1 MKRSLVFALMLS
13 LGHASVAMAGRGPR
27 DADFASWGG
36 GETLLQSG
44 KRITQQVTKAPP
56 SRVQPLALQG
66 QTTTLAQTGM
76 RKRTKFLIA
85 MGIAGAFAGVAIAV
99 DRGVEDST
107 PSSLRQR

>member
-1 MKRSLVFALMLS
+1 MKRSLVFALMVS
-13 LGHASVAMAGRGPR
+13 LGHAPVALA
-27 DADFASWGG
+27 

-56 SRVQPLALQG
+56 SRVQPPARQA

-85 MGIAGAFAGVAIAV
+85 MGIAGAFAGVALAI
-99 DRGVEDST
+99 DRGVEDTT
-107 PSSLRQR
+107 PSSQR